1 LKAYKYILFDL
12 DGTLTDPKEGITK
25 CVQYALSHF
34 DIHVDDLDTLTP
46 FIGPPL
52 DESFIKFY
60 GLSKEDANRA
70 VTLYRERFREIGMLE
85 NKVISGIP
93 EVLSNLRDHGMT
105 LHVATSK
112 PTVFA
117 SEILKNFNLNHYF
130 ESIVGSNLDGTR
142 SAKKEIIDF
151 IMQQQNLNS
160 QEVVMIGDRMHDI
173 IGAKKVHVDSIGV
186 TFGYGSE
193 EELSNAGATYI
204 VHSPEKLEAL
214 LLQDK
219 LYIV

>member
-1 LKAYKYILFDL
+1 MKAYKYILFDL

-60 GLSKEDANRA
+60 GLSKEDANKA
-70 VTLYRERFREIGMLE
+70 VTLYRERFRKSGMLE

-117 SEILKNFNLNHYF
+117 SEILKNFNLDHYF

-173 IGAKKVHVDSIGV
+173 IGAKKLMLI
-186 TFGYGSE
+186 
-193 EELSNAGATYI
+193 L
-204 VHSPEKLEAL
+204 
-214 LLQDK
+214 
-219 LYIV
+219 

>member
-1 LKAYKYILFDL
+1 MKAYKYILFDL

-60 GLSKEDANRA
+60 GLSKEDANKA
-70 VTLYRERFREIGMLE
+70 VTLYRERFRKSGMLE

-117 SEILKNFNLNHYF
+117 SEILKHFKLDHYF

-151 IMQQQNLNS
+151 IMQQQNLSS

-173 IGAKKVHVDSIGV
+173 IGAKKVNVDSVGV

-193 EELSNAGATYI
+193 EELSDAGATYI
-204 VHSPEKLEAL
+204 VHGPEELEAL